1 MKKLIFILI
10 SAVVFSAC
18 EGDTGPPGPPGPQ
31 GPYIIGTVFEI
42 SNVNFNPGNDYS
54 FLGVFYDYIPSNI
67 EIFPS
72 DVVLIYLL
80 EGVDNGN
87 DIWSLM
93 PQTFYLNGGG
103 IAEYNYN
110 HTVNDFQIFLS
121 GNVNLNTLPPDFTQ
135 NQIFRIAILPA
146 DFAND
151 AHTDIHNLESIIE
164 NLEAQNPQFEVIE
177 TELEDF

>member
-1 MKKLIFILI
+1 MKKFIFIFI
-10 SAVVFSAC
+10 SAIVFSAC
-18 EGDTGPPGPPGPQ
+18 EGDQGPPGPQGPQ

-42 SNVNFNPGNDYS
+42 DNVNFNPGNDYS
-54 FLGVFYDYIPSNI
+54 FLGVFYDYIPTNI

-72 DVVLIYLL
+72 DVVLIYLY
-80 EGVDNGN
+80 EGTENGN

-93 PQTFYLNGGG
+93 PQTFYLDGGA

-121 GNVNLNTLPPDFTQ
+121 GNVNLNTLPPSFTQ

-146 DFAND
+146 EFAKDPNV
-151 AHTDIHNLESIIE
+151 DIHNLESVIDG
-164 NLEAQNPQFEVIE
+164 LEARDSGFQVIDDE
-177 TELEDF
+177 FWRF